1 MELDPNFSKKLMSL
15 GGESLKKC
23 YQCATCSVICPISP
37 DENPFPR
44 KEMIWAQWGAKDKL
58 LKDVDVWLCHHC
70 NDCSEYCPRGA
81 KPGEVLAAIRAAQ
94 VQTYTWPSFI
104 AKIMA
109 HPASFILFLAIPA
122 ILIYAVLQYA
132 RANLGWGYI
141 PEGDIVMSHFIPHT
155 YVEIAGFIVGGF
167 VGLVA
172 LISAYRFWSA
182 ITEGW
187 AKAYDIEAVDDMEM
201 EIKSRKGFWQSALAA
216 LWDIITHNRFKE
228 CGVSNYRYFAH
239 LMMFYGFIL
248 LGITTLGAVVYL
260 RMGMELSL
268 PPTDPVKIVGNL
280 GFIALFAGTTWV
292 IFKRFSDP
300 EKLGLGS
307 YFDWFFVIILYLVA
321 ITGIAIELARLA
333 GSVAA
338 YYIYLVHLVFVFTLL
353 TYAPYSKFA
362 HLLYR
367 AIAYV
372 YSESTG
378 RKAEKTVEKT

>member
-1 MELDPNFSKKLMSL
+1 MYKIEIWKDNTTKIIETIEDWCSGDKISKKLNLSISKLKSMGYVIEARKGKGYKLISKP
-15 GGESLKKC
+15 EISIYEIASILKKNNINLVREI
-23 YQCATCSVICPISP
+23 YY
-37 DENPFPR
+37 F
-44 KEMIWAQWGAKDKL
+44 KEIDSTNEFAK
-58 LKDVDVWLCHHC
+58 
-70 NDCSEYCPRGA
+70 
-81 KPGEVLAAIRAAQ
+81 
-94 VQTYTWPSFI
+94 
-104 AKIMA
+104 KIGK
-109 HPASFILFLAIPA
+109 
-122 ILIYAVLQYA
+122 
-132 RANLGWGYI
+132 AN
-141 PEGDIVMSHFIPHT
+141 
-155 YVEIAGFIVGGF
+155 
-167 VGLVA
+167 A
-172 LISAYRFWSA
+172 LIFAETQTA
-182 ITEGW
+182 G
-187 AKAYDIEAVDDMEM
+187 
-201 EIKSRKGFWQSALAA
+201 KG
-216 LWDIITHNRFKE
+216 R
-228 CGVSNYRYFAH
+228 
-239 LMMFYGFIL
+239 
-248 LGITTLGAVVYL
+248 LGISTLGAVVYL
-260 RMGMELSL
+260 QMGMELSL

>member
-1 MELDPNFSKKLMSL
+1 MELDPNFSRKLISL
-15 GGESLKKC
+15 GGKSLKKC

-37 DENPFPR
+37 DDNPFPR
-44 KEMIWAQWGAKDKL
+44 KEMIWAQWGVKERL
-58 LKDVDVWLCHHC
+58 LKDVDAWLCHQC

-81 KPGEVLAAIRAAQ
+81 KPGEVLAAVRAAQ
-94 VQTYTWPSFI
+94 VQTYSWPSFI
-104 AKIMA
+104 SKIMA

-141 PEGDIVMSHFIPHT
+141 PEGEILISNFIPHQ

-172 LISAYRFWSA
+172 LISAYRFWNA
-182 ITEGW
+182 ITEGGG
-187 AKAYDIEAVDDMEM
+187 KTFDVEAIDDMEM
-201 EIKSRKGFWQSALAA
+201 EIKARKGFWQSVLTAI
-216 LWDIITHNRFKE
+216 WEIIVHKRFRD
-228 CGVSNYRYFAH
+228 CGTSSYRYFAH

-248 LGITTLGAVVYL
+248 LGISTLGAVVYL
-260 RMGMELSL
+260 QMGRELSL
-268 PPTDPVKIVGNL
+268 PPTDPVKIIGNVG
-280 GFIALFAGTTWV
+280 FVALFAGTTWV
-292 IFKRFSDP
+292 VFKRFSDP
-300 EKLGLGS
+300 ERLGIGS
-307 YFDWFFVIILYLVA
+307 YFDWFFVIVLYLVA

-333 GSVAA
+333 GSVSA
-338 YYIYLVHLVFVFTLL
+338 YYIYLVHLVFVFALL

-372 YSESTG
+372 YSESAG
-378 RKAEKTVEKT
+378 RKVEKQ